1 MRPGAVGGYTSGMGS
16 TVRLI
21 GAACLVALALVGCG
35 GPAGPA
41 DPADAVLVDPV
52 PTDVPSCWPADGLAF
67 EAGTDGDP
75 TTVVVLGEG
84 ERGIVLGPQ
93 NGESMCQWAEQ
104 AQRLADQGYRVA
116 SFTWTDDG
124 SIAFRAAVAVLADL
138 GVRDYALVGASK
150 GGAYAAGM
158 STLLT
163 PPPVAVVAL
172 GPPDEFGIDAR
183 YEAVG
188 FTGPLLV
195 IASTDDASVDVEASR
210 RVARPD
216 DPESFVEL
224 SGSAHG
230 VALFDGEHRAEVEGL
245 IDVFLATAFE
255 G

>member
-1 MRPGAVGGYTSGMGS
+1 MNSV
-16 TVRLI
+16 VRLI
-21 GAACLVALALVGCG
+21 GAACLIALGVAGCG
-35 GPAGPA
+35 GPASPA
-41 DPADAVLVDPV
+41 DPADVPAAPAPTDAVAADLVA
-52 PTDVPSCWPADGLAF
+52 TDVPSCWPTEGLAF
-67 EAGTDGDP
+67 EAGTEADP

-84 ERGIVLGPQ
+84 DRGIVLGPQ
-93 NGESMCQWAEQ
+93 NGESMCQWAAQ
-104 AQRLADQGYRVA
+104 AERLADQGYLVA

-124 SIAFRAAVAVLADL
+124 SIAFWAAVAVLAGL
-138 GVRDYALVGASK
+138 GAGDYALVGASK

-158 STLLT
+158 STLLD

-183 YEAVG
+183 YESVG
-188 FTGPLLV
+188 YTGPLLV

-230 VALFDGEHRAEVEGL
+230 VALFDGEHRAEVEEL
-245 IDVFLATAFE
+245 IDGFLAAAFA